1 MTVSYEKTEPMGNPE
16 GKWVT
21 TELYSERRLLA
32 GLARA
37 AEID

>member
-1 MTVSYEKTEPMGNPE
+1 MGNPE

-21 TELYSERRLLA
+21 AELYSDLRLLA